1 MNEITEMIK
10 DMKSGISALTLTVLS
25 VLMTGCRQENT
36 MNRNEIPTPVSVS
49 DITYGS
55 VSRVFTTNST
65 AVSNA
70 EAELT
75 TEMAGKYLLQRNPA
89 TGKPYKL
96 GDKVRKGAL
105 IVRIQDKS
113 YENGISIETKRLNL
127 ELAEQEQAKTKSLYD
142 KGGATLT
149 EVKNSDIKIMS
160 SRLDYENAEMNLEKM
175 NIRAP
180 FEGVIVNLP
189 HYSAEAKVASGTSV
203 ATIMD
208 YSSML
213 LEINLPESAI
223 NEVKVGQKAYIT
235 HYTLPNDTIIGEVT
249 ELSPAI
255 SAETRTFKGKLVI
268 DNKDLL
274 IRPGMFV
281 KADIVTES
289 HTSTIVI
296 PKNIVRNERNR
307 RTVFVVDQGIARAR
321 NIKLGL
327 EDKNTVEVLSGLDKD
342 DQLVV
347 RGFETLRDG
356 SKVKIQR

>member
-1 MNEITEMIK
+1 MNK
-10 DMKSGISALTLTVLS
+10 NMKSGISTLSLALLAFLTA
-25 VLMTGCRQENT
+25 GCRQENST
-36 MNRNEIPTPVSVS
+36 TRNDIPTPVSVQ

-55 VSRVFTTNST
+55 ISRIFSTNST
-65 AVSNA
+65 AVSSA

-75 TEMAGKYLLQRNPA
+75 TEMAGKYTLQNNPA
-89 TGKPYKL
+89 TGQPYKL
-96 GDKVRKGAL
+96 GDKVKKGAL
-105 IVRIQDKS
+105 IVRIEDKA
-113 YENGISIETKRLNL
+113 YENGISIETKKLNL

-149 EVKNSDIKIMS
+149 EVKNSDIKIMN
-160 SRLDYENAEMNLEKM
+160 SRLDYENAQMNLEKM

-180 FEGVIVNLP
+180 FDGVIVNLP
-189 HYSAEAKVASGTSV
+189 HFSKEAKVNSGTSV
-203 ATIMD
+203 VTIMD

-223 NEVKVGQKAYIT
+223 NEVKVGQKANIT
-235 HYTLPNDTIIGEVT
+235 HYTLPKDTIMGEIT

-255 SAETRTFKGKLVI
+255 SSETRTFKGKLVI
-268 DNKDLL
+268 DNSKLL

-281 KADIVTES
+281 KADIITES
-289 HTSTIVI
+289 HSSTMII

-307 RTVFVVDQGIARAR
+307 RTVFVVDQGIARAKS
-321 NIKLGL
+321 IKLGL
-327 EDKNTVEVLSGLDKD
+327 EEKNSVEVLSGLDKD
-342 DQLVV
+342 DQLIV

>member
-1 MNEITEMIK
+1 
-10 DMKSGISALTLTVLS
+10 MKSGISVLTLTVLA
-25 VLMTGCRQENT
+25 VLMAGCRQENT
-36 MNRNEIPTPVSVS
+36 VNRNEIPTPVSVS

-55 VSRVFTTNST
+55 ISRIFSTNST
-65 AVSNA
+65 ALSSA
-70 EAELT
+70 EAELS
-75 TEMAGKYLLQRNPA
+75 TEMAGKYNLQKNPA

-96 GDKVRKGAL
+96 GDKVKKGAL
-105 IVRIQDKS
+105 IVRIEDKA
-113 YENGISIETKRLNL
+113 YENSISIESKRLNL
-127 ELAEQEQAKTKSLYD
+127 ELAEQEQVKTKSLYD

-149 EVKNSDIKIMS
+149 EVKNSEVKIMN

-180 FEGVIVNLP
+180 FDGVIVNLP
-189 HYSAEAKVASGTSV
+189 HFSAEAKVSSGTSV
-203 ATIMD
+203 VTIMD

-223 NEVKVGQKAYIT
+223 NEVKVGQKAWIT
-235 HYTLPNDTIIGEVT
+235 HYTLPKDTIIGEIT

-255 SAETRTFKGKLVI
+255 SSETRTFKGKLVI
-268 DNKDLL
+268 DNKNLL

-289 HTSTIVI
+289 HSSTMII

-307 RTVFVVDQGIARAR
+307 RIVFVVDQGIARAK
-321 NIKLGL
+321 NIRLGL
-327 EDKNTVEVLSGLDKD
+327 EDKTSVEVLGGLDKD

>member
-1 MNEITEMIK
+1 
-10 DMKSGISALTLTVLS
+10 MKSGISALTLTVLS
-25 VLMTGCRQENT
+25 LLIVGCRQENT
-36 MNRNEIPTPVSVS
+36 MNRNEIPTPVSVA

-55 VSRVFTTNST
+55 ISRVFTTNST
-65 AVSNA
+65 AISNA

-75 TEMAGKYLLQRNPA
+75 TEMAGKYNLQKNPA

-96 GDKVRKGAL
+96 GDKVKKGAL
-105 IVRIQDKS
+105 IVRIEDKA
-113 YENGISIETKRLNL
+113 YENGISIESKRLNL

-149 EVKNSDIKIMS
+149 EVKNSDIKIMN

-180 FEGVIVNLP
+180 FDGVIVNLP
-189 HYSAEAKVASGTSV
+189 HFSAEARVNSGTSV
-203 ATIMD
+203 VTIMD

-235 HYTLPNDTIIGEVT
+235 HYTLPKDTIIGEIT

-268 DNKDLL
+268 DNKKLL

-289 HTSTIVI
+289 HSSTIVI

-307 RTVFVVDQGIARAR
+307 RIVFVVDQGIAKAKQV
-321 NIKLGL
+321 KLGL
-327 EDKNTVEVLSGLDKD
+327 EEKNSVEVLSGLDKD
-342 DQLVV
+342 DQLIV

>member
-1 MNEITEMIK
+1 
-10 DMKSGISALTLTVLS
+10 
-25 VLMTGCRQENT
+25 

-55 VSRVFTTNST
+55 ISRVFTTNST
-65 AVSNA
+65 AISSA
-70 EAELT
+70 EAELS
-75 TEMAGKYLLQRNPA
+75 TEMAGKYHLQKNPS
-89 TGKPYKL
+89 TGEPYKL
-96 GDKVRKGAL
+96 GDKVKKGAL
-105 IVRIQDKS
+105 IVRIEDKS

-127 ELAEQEQAKTKSLYD
+127 ELAEQEQVKTKSLYD

-149 EVKNSDIKIMS
+149 EVKNSEVKIMN

-180 FEGVIVNLP
+180 FDGVIVNLP
-189 HYSAEAKVASGTSV
+189 HFSEDAKLNSGTSV
-203 ATIMD
+203 VTIMD

-223 NEVKVGQKAYIT
+223 NEVKVGQKAYVT
-235 HYTLPNDTIIGEVT
+235 HYTLPKDTIIGEIT

-255 SAETRTFKGKLVI
+255 SSETRTFKGKLVI
-268 DNKDLL
+268 DNKKLL

-289 HTSTIVI
+289 HSSTIII

-307 RTVFVVDQGIARAR
+307 RIVFVVDQGIARAKQVR
-321 NIKLGL
+321 LGL
-327 EDKNTVEVLSGLDKD
+327 EEKNQVEVLGGLEKD
-342 DQLVV
+342 DQLII

>member
-1 MNEITEMIK
+1 
-10 DMKSGISALTLTVLS
+10 MKSGISVIALTALA
-25 VLMTGCRQENT
+25 VLMAGCRQEST

-55 VSRVFTTNST
+55 ISKVFTTNST
-65 AVSNA
+65 AISNA
-70 EAELT
+70 EAELS
-75 TEMAGKYLLQRNPA
+75 TEMAGKYHLQKNPA

-96 GDKVRKGAL
+96 GDKVKKGAL
-105 IVRIQDKS
+105 IVRIEDKA
-113 YENGISIETKRLNL
+113 YENSISIESKRLNL

-149 EVKNSDIKIMS
+149 EVKNSEVKIMN

-180 FEGVIVNLP
+180 FDGVIVNLP
-189 HYSAEAKVASGTSV
+189 HYSEEAKLNSGTQV

-208 YSSML
+208 YSTML

-223 NEVKVGQKAYIT
+223 NEVKVGQKANIT
-235 HYTLPNDTIIGEVT
+235 HYTLPKDTIIGEIT

-255 SAETRTFKGKLVI
+255 SAETRTFKGKLMI
-268 DNKDLL
+268 DNKKML

-289 HTSTIVI
+289 HSSTIII
-296 PKNIVRNERNR
+296 PKNIVRNDRNR
-307 RTVFVVDQGIARAR
+307 RTVFVVDQGIARAKQVR
-321 NIKLGL
+321 LGL
-327 EDKNTVEVLSGLDKD
+327 EDKTSVEVLSGLDKD
-342 DQLVV
+342 DQLVI

>member
-1 MNEITEMIK
+1 
-10 DMKSGISALTLTVLS
+10 MKSGINVLTLTVLT
-25 VLMTGCRQENT
+25 VLMAGCRQENS
-36 MNRNEIPTPVSVS
+36 MNRTEIPTPVTVS

-55 VSRVFTTNST
+55 VSRIFSTNST
-65 AVSNA
+65 ALSNA
-70 EAELT
+70 EAELS
-75 TEMAGKYLLQRNPA
+75 TEMAGKYMLQKNPA

-105 IVRIQDKS
+105 IVRIEDKS

-127 ELAEQEQAKTKSLYD
+127 ELAEQEQVKTKSLYD

-149 EVKNSDIKIMS
+149 EVKNSEVKIMN
-160 SRLDYENAEMNLEKM
+160 SRLDYENAQMNLEKM

-180 FEGVIVNLP
+180 FDGVIVNLP
-189 HYSAEAKVASGTSV
+189 HFSAEAKLNSGTSV
-203 ATIMD
+203 VTIMD

-235 HYTLPNDTIIGEVT
+235 HYTLPEDTIIGEIT

-255 SAETRTFKGKLVI
+255 SSETRTFKGKLVI
-268 DNKDLL
+268 DNRNLL

-289 HTSTIVI
+289 HSSTIVI

-307 RTVFVVDQGIARAR
+307 RIVFVVDQGIARAK
-321 NIKLGL
+321 NIRLGL
-327 EDKNTVEVLSGLDKD
+327 EDKNTVEVLGGLDKN
-342 DQLVV
+342 DQLVI

-356 SKVKIQR
+356 SRVKIQR

>member
-1 MNEITEMIK
+1 
-10 DMKSGISALTLTVLS
+10 MKSRISVFTLAVLS

-36 MNRNEIPTPVSVS
+36 VNRNEIPTPVSVS

-55 VSRVFTTNST
+55 ISRIFTTNST

-70 EAELT
+70 EAELS
-75 TEMAGKYLLQRNPA
+75 TEMAGKYHLQKNPA
-89 TGKPYKL
+89 TGQPYKL
-96 GDKVRKGAL
+96 GDKVRKGAI
-105 IVRIQDKS
+105 IVRMEDKS

-127 ELAEQEQAKTKSLYD
+127 ELAEQEQVKTKSLYD

-149 EVKNSDIKIMS
+149 EVKNSEVKIMN

-180 FEGVIVNLP
+180 FDGVIVNLP
-189 HYSAEAKVASGTSV
+189 HYSQEAKLNSGTSV
-203 ATIMD
+203 VTIMD

-235 HYTLPNDTIIGEVT
+235 HYTLPKDTIIGEIT

-255 SAETRTFKGKLVI
+255 SSETRTFKGKLVI
-268 DNKDLL
+268 DNRNLL

-289 HTSTIVI
+289 HNSTIVI

-307 RTVFVVDQGIARAR
+307 RTVFVVDQGIATAK
-321 NIKLGL
+321 NIRLGL
-327 EDKNTVEVLSGLDKD
+327 EDKNRVEVLSGLDKD

-356 SKVKIQR
+356 SRVKIQR

>member
-1 MNEITEMIK
+1 
-10 DMKSGISALTLTVLS
+10 MKSGISVIALTALA
-25 VLMTGCRQENT
+25 VLMAGCRQEST

-55 VSRVFTTNST
+55 ISKVFTTNST
-65 AVSNA
+65 AISNA
-70 EAELT
+70 EAELS
-75 TEMAGKYLLQRNPA
+75 TEMAGKYHLQKNPA

-96 GDKVRKGAL
+96 GDKVKKGAL
-105 IVRIQDKS
+105 IVRIEDKA
-113 YENGISIETKRLNL
+113 YENSISIESKRLNL

-149 EVKNSDIKIMS
+149 EVKNSEVKIMN

-180 FEGVIVNLP
+180 FDGVIVNLP
-189 HYSAEAKVASGTSV
+189 HYSEEAKLNSGTQV

-208 YSSML
+208 YSTML

-223 NEVKVGQKAYIT
+223 NEVKVGQKANIT
-235 HYTLPNDTIIGEVT
+235 HYTLPKDTIIGEIT

-255 SAETRTFKGKLVI
+255 SAETRTFKGKLMI
-268 DNKDLL
+268 DNKKML

-289 HTSTIVI
+289 HNSTIII
-296 PKNIVRNERNR
+296 PKNIVRNDRNR
-307 RTVFVVDQGIARAR
+307 RTVFVVDQGIARAKQV
-321 NIKLGL
+321 KLGL
-327 EDKNTVEVLSGLDKD
+327 EDKTSVEVLSGLDKD
-342 DQLVV
+342 DQLII
-347 RGFETLRDG
+347 RGYETLRDG

>member
-1 MNEITEMIK
+1 
-10 DMKSGISALTLTVLS
+10 MKSKISVIALSALT
-25 VLMTGCRQENT
+25 VLMAGCRQENT
-36 MNRNEIPTPVSVS
+36 VNRNEIPTPVSVS
-49 DITYGS
+49 EISYGS
-55 VSRVFTTNST
+55 ISRIFSTNST
-65 AVSNA
+65 ALSNA
-70 EAELT
+70 EAELS
-75 TEMAGKYLLQRNPA
+75 TEMAGKYNLQKNPA

-96 GDKVRKGAL
+96 GDKVKKGAL
-105 IVRIQDKS
+105 IVRIEDKA
-113 YENGISIETKRLNL
+113 YENSISIETKRLNL

-149 EVKNSDIKIMS
+149 EVKNSEVKIMN

-180 FEGVIVNLP
+180 FDGVIVNLP
-189 HYSAEAKVASGTSV
+189 HFSAEAKVNSGTSV
-203 ATIMD
+203 VTIMD

-223 NEVKVGQKAYIT
+223 NEVKVGQKAWIT
-235 HYTLPNDTIIGEVT
+235 HYTLPKDTIIGEIT

-255 SAETRTFKGKLVI
+255 SSETRTFKGKLVI
-268 DNKDLL
+268 NNKDLL

-281 KADIVTES
+281 KADIVTENHS
-289 HTSTIVI
+289 STMVI

-307 RTVFVVDQGIARAR
+307 RIVFVVDQGIAKAK

-327 EDKNTVEVLSGLDKD
+327 EDKTSVEVLSGLDKD

>member
-1 MNEITEMIK
+1 MIQL
-10 DMKSGISALTLTVLS
+10 MKSGISALSLTVLA
-25 VLMTGCRQENT
+25 LFIAGCKQENT
-36 MNRNEIPTPVSVS
+36 MSRNEIPTPVSVS

-55 VSRVFTTNST
+55 VSRIFTTNST
-65 AVSNA
+65 AVSSS
-70 EAELT
+70 EAQLT
-75 TEMAGKYLLQRNPA
+75 TEMAGKYILQKNPS
-89 TGKPYKL
+89 TGQPYKL

-105 IVRIQDKS
+105 IVRIEDKS

-127 ELAEQEQAKTKSLYD
+127 ELAEQEQVKTKSLYD

-149 EVKNSDIKIMS
+149 EVKNSDIKIMN

-180 FEGVIVNLP
+180 FDGVIVDLP
-189 HYSAEAKVASGTSV
+189 HYSKEAKVSSGAAI

-223 NEVKVGQKAYIT
+223 NEVVVGQKVYIT
-235 HYTLPNDTIIGEVT
+235 HYTLPKDTIMGQVT

-255 SAETRTFKGKLVI
+255 STETRTFKGKVQV
-268 DNKDLL
+268 DNGKLL

-281 KADIVTES
+281 KADIITES
-289 HTSTIVI
+289 HSQTIVI
-296 PKNIVRNERNR
+296 PKNIVRNENR
-307 RTVFVVDQGIARAR
+307 RRLVFVVDQGIARAR
-321 NIKLGL
+321 YINLGL
-327 EDKNTVEVLSGLDKD
+327 EEKNNVEVLSGLEED
-342 DQLVV
+342 DQLIV

-356 SKVKIQR
+356 SKVKVQR

>member
-1 MNEITEMIK
+1 MK
-10 DMKSGISALTLTVLS
+10 QYMKSGISTLSLTFLALLTV
-25 VLMTGCRQENT
+25 GCRQENST
-36 MNRNEIPTPVSVS
+36 PRNEIPTPVSVQ

-55 VSRVFTTNST
+55 ISRIFSTNST

-70 EAELT
+70 EAELN
-75 TEMAGKYLLQRNPA
+75 TEMAGKYILQNNPA

-96 GDKVRKGAL
+96 GDTVKKGAL
-105 IVRIQDKS
+105 IVRIEDKS
-113 YENGISIETKRLNL
+113 YENSISIESKRLNL
-127 ELAEQEQAKTKSLYD
+127 ELAEQEQVKTKSLYE

-149 EVKNSDIKIMS
+149 EVKNSDIKIMN
-160 SRLDYENAEMNLEKM
+160 SRLDYENAQMNLEKM

-180 FEGVIVNLP
+180 FDGVIVNLP
-189 HYSAEAKVASGTSV
+189 HFSKEAKVNSGTLV
-203 ATIMD
+203 VTIMD

-235 HYTLPNDTIIGEVT
+235 HYTLPRDTIMGEIT

-255 SAETRTFKGKLVI
+255 SSETRTFKGKLVI
-268 DNKDLL
+268 DNSKLL

-289 HTSTIVI
+289 HSSTMII

-307 RTVFVVDQGIARAR
+307 RTVFVVDQGIAKAK
-321 NIKLGL
+321 NIRLGL
-327 EDKNTVEVLSGLDKD
+327 EEKNSVEVLSGLDKD
-342 DQLVV
+342 DQLIV

>member
-1 MNEITEMIK
+1 
-10 DMKSGISALTLTVLS
+10 MKSGISALTLTVLTLLT
-25 VLMTGCRQENT
+25 VGCRQENT

-55 VSRVFTTNST
+55 ISRIFTTNST

-70 EAELT
+70 EAELS
-75 TEMAGKYLLQRNPA
+75 TEMAGKYNLQKNPA
-89 TGKPYKL
+89 TGQPYKL
-96 GDKVRKGAL
+96 GDKVKKGAL
-105 IVRIQDKS
+105 IVRIEDKA
-113 YENGISIETKRLNL
+113 YENSISIETKRLNL
-127 ELAEQEQAKTKSLYD
+127 ELAEQEQVKTKSLYD

-149 EVKNSDIKIMS
+149 EVKNSDIKIMN

-180 FEGVIVNLP
+180 FDGVIVNLP
-189 HYSAEAKVASGTSV
+189 HFSKEAKVNSGTSV
-203 ATIMD
+203 VTIMD

-235 HYTLPNDTIIGEVT
+235 HYTLPKDTIIGEIT

-255 SAETRTFKGKLVI
+255 SSETRTFKGKLVI
-268 DNKDLL
+268 NNKDLL

-289 HTSTIVI
+289 HSSTIVI
-296 PKNIVRNERNR
+296 PKNIVRNERNK
-307 RTVFVVDQGIARAR
+307 RTVFVVDQGIARAKQV
-321 NIKLGL
+321 KLGL
-327 EDKNTVEVLSGLDKD
+327 EEKNSVEVLSGLDRD
-342 DQLVV
+342 DQLIV

>member
-1 MNEITEMIK
+1 MK
-10 DMKSGISALTLTVLS
+10 QYMKSGINVLTLTVLT
-25 VLMTGCRQENT
+25 VLMAGCRQENS
-36 MNRNEIPTPVSVS
+36 MNRTEIPTPVTVS

-55 VSRVFTTNST
+55 VSRIFSTNST
-65 AVSNA
+65 ALSNA
-70 EAELT
+70 EAELS
-75 TEMAGKYLLQRNPA
+75 TEMAGKYMLQKNPA

-105 IVRIQDKS
+105 IVRIEDKS

-127 ELAEQEQAKTKSLYD
+127 ELAEQEQVKTKSLYD

-149 EVKNSDIKIMS
+149 EVKNSEVKIMN
-160 SRLDYENAEMNLEKM
+160 SRLDYENAQMNLEKM

-180 FEGVIVNLP
+180 FDGVIVNLP
-189 HYSAEAKVASGTSV
+189 HFSAEAKLNSGTSV
-203 ATIMD
+203 VTIMD

-235 HYTLPNDTIIGEVT
+235 HYTLPKDTIIGEIT

-255 SAETRTFKGKLVI
+255 SSETRTFKGKLVI
-268 DNKDLL
+268 DNRNLL

-289 HTSTIVI
+289 HSSTIVI

-307 RTVFVVDQGIARAR
+307 RIVFVVDQGIARAK
-321 NIKLGL
+321 NIRLGL
-327 EDKNTVEVLSGLDKD
+327 EDKNTVEVLGGLDKN
-342 DQLVV
+342 DQLVI

-356 SKVKIQR
+356 SRVKIQR

>member
-1 MNEITEMIK
+1 
-10 DMKSGISALTLTVLS
+10 MKSGISVLS
-25 VLMTGCRQENT
+25 LTALSVLLMTGCRQENT

-55 VSRVFTTNST
+55 VSRIFTTNST
-65 AVSNA
+65 AISNA
-70 EAELT
+70 EAELS
-75 TEMAGKYLLQRNPA
+75 TEMAGKYHLQKNPA

-96 GDKVRKGAL
+96 GDRVKKGAL
-105 IVRIQDKS
+105 IVRIEDKS
-113 YENGISIETKRLNL
+113 YENGISIESKRLNL
-127 ELAEQEQAKTKSLYD
+127 ELAEQEQAKTKSLYE

-149 EVKNSDIKIMS
+149 EVKNSDIKIMN
-160 SRLDYENAEMNLEKM
+160 SRLDYENAQMNLEKM

-180 FEGVIVNLP
+180 FDGVIVNLP
-189 HYSAEAKVASGTSV
+189 HFSTEAKVNSGTSV
-203 ATIMD
+203 VTIMD

-235 HYTLPNDTIIGEVT
+235 HYTLPKDTIIGEIT

-255 SAETRTFKGKLVI
+255 SSETRTFKGKLVI
-268 DNKDLL
+268 NNKDLL

-289 HTSTIVI
+289 HSSTIVI

-307 RTVFVVDQGIARAR
+307 RIVFVVDQGIARAKQ
-321 NIKLGL
+321 IKLGL
-327 EDKNTVEVLSGLDKD
+327 EEKNSVEVLSGLDKD
-342 DQLVV
+342 DQLII

>member
-1 MNEITEMIK
+1 MK
-10 DMKSGISALTLTVLS
+10 QHMKSGINVLTLTVLT
-25 VLMTGCRQENT
+25 VLMAGCRQENS
-36 MNRNEIPTPVSVS
+36 MNRTEIPTPVTVS

-55 VSRVFTTNST
+55 VSRIFSTNST
-65 AVSNA
+65 ALSNA
-70 EAELT
+70 EAELS
-75 TEMAGKYLLQRNPA
+75 TEMAGKYMLQKNPA

-105 IVRIQDKS
+105 IVRIEDKS

-127 ELAEQEQAKTKSLYD
+127 ELAEQEQVKTKSLYD

-149 EVKNSDIKIMS
+149 EVKNSEVKIMN
-160 SRLDYENAEMNLEKM
+160 SRLDYENAQMNLEKM

-180 FEGVIVNLP
+180 FDGVIVNLP
-189 HYSAEAKVASGTSV
+189 HFSAEAKLNSGTSV
-203 ATIMD
+203 VTIMD

-235 HYTLPNDTIIGEVT
+235 HYTLPKDTIIGEIT

-255 SAETRTFKGKLVI
+255 SSETRTFKGKLVI

-289 HTSTIVI
+289 HSSTIVI

-307 RTVFVVDQGIARAR
+307 RVVFVVDQGIARAK
-321 NIKLGL
+321 NIRLGL
-327 EDKNTVEVLSGLDKD
+327 EDKNTVEVLGGLEKN
-342 DQLVV
+342 DQLVI

-356 SKVKIQR
+356 SRVKIQR

>member
-1 MNEITEMIK
+1 
-10 DMKSGISALTLTVLS
+10 MKSGISVLTLTALTL
-25 VLMTGCRQENT
+25 MMAGCRQENT

-55 VSRVFTTNST
+55 VSRIFTTNST
-65 AVSNA
+65 AVSSA
-70 EAELT
+70 EAELS
-75 TEMAGKYLLQRNPA
+75 TEMAGKYHLQNNPA

-96 GDKVRKGAL
+96 GDKVKKGAL
-105 IVRIQDKS
+105 IV
-113 YENGISIETKRLNL
+113 
-127 ELAEQEQAKTKSLYD
+127 
-142 KGGATLT
+142 
-149 EVKNSDIKIMS
+149 VKNSDIKIMN
-160 SRLDYENAEMNLEKM
+160 SRLDYENAQMNLEKM

-180 FEGVIVNLP
+180 FDGVIVNLP
-189 HYSAEAKVASGTSV
+189 HYSKEAKVNSGTSV
-203 ATIMD
+203 VTIMD

-235 HYTLPNDTIIGEVT
+235 HYTLPKDTIMGEIT

-255 SAETRTFKGKLVI
+255 SAETRTFKGKLMI
-268 DNKDLL
+268 DNSKLL

-289 HTSTIVI
+289 HSSTIVI

-307 RTVFVVDQGIARAR
+307 RTVFVVDQGIAVAKQVR
-321 NIKLGL
+321 LGL
-327 EDKNTVEVLSGLDKD
+327 EEKNSVEVLSGLDKD
-342 DQLVV
+342 DQLIV

>member
-1 MNEITEMIK
+1 
-10 DMKSGISALTLTVLS
+10 MKSGISVLALTALTVL
-25 VLMTGCRQENT
+25 MAGCRQENT
-36 MNRNEIPTPVSVS
+36 TNRNEIPTPVSVS

-55 VSRVFTTNST
+55 VSNIFTTNST
-65 AVSNA
+65 AISNA

-105 IVRIQDKS
+105 IVRIEDKS

-149 EVKNSDIKIMS
+149 EVKNSDVKIIS
-160 SRLDYENAEMNLEKM
+160 TRLDYENAEMNLEKM

-180 FEGVIVNLP
+180 FDGVIVNLP
-189 HYSAEAKVASGTSV
+189 HYSTEAKLNSGASV

-208 YSSML
+208 YSKML

-223 NEVKVGQKAYIT
+223 NEVVVGQKAYIT
-235 HYTLPNDTIIGEVT
+235 HYTLPKDTIMGEIT

-268 DNKDLL
+268 DNNKLL

-281 KADIVTES
+281 KADIVTER
-289 HTSTIVI
+289 HDSTMVI

-307 RTVFVVDQGIARAR
+307 KTVFVVEQGIARS
-321 NIKLGL
+321 KQVMLGL
-327 EDKNTVEVLSGLDKD
+327 EDKSNVEVLWGLDKD

>member
-1 MNEITEMIK
+1 
-10 DMKSGISALTLTVLS
+10 MKSGISALTLTVLS
-25 VLMTGCRQENT
+25 LLIVGCRQENT

-55 VSRVFTTNST
+55 ISRVFTTNST
-65 AVSNA
+65 AISNA

-75 TEMAGKYLLQRNPA
+75 TEMAGKYNLQKNPA

-96 GDKVRKGAL
+96 GDKVKKGAL
-105 IVRIQDKS
+105 IVRIEDKA
-113 YENGISIETKRLNL
+113 YENGISIESKRLNL

-149 EVKNSDIKIMS
+149 EVKNSDIKIMN

-180 FEGVIVNLP
+180 FDGVIVNLP
-189 HYSAEAKVASGTSV
+189 HFSAEARVNSGTSV
-203 ATIMD
+203 VTIMD

-223 NEVKVGQKAYIT
+223 NEIKVGQKAYIT
-235 HYTLPNDTIIGEVT
+235 HYTLPKDTIIGEIT

-268 DNKDLL
+268 DNKKLL

-289 HTSTIVI
+289 HSSTIVI

-307 RTVFVVDQGIARAR
+307 RIVFVVDQGIAQAKQV
-321 NIKLGL
+321 KLGL
-327 EDKNTVEVLSGLDKD
+327 EEKNSVEVLSGLDKD
-342 DQLVV
+342 DQLIV

>member
-1 MNEITEMIK
+1 
-10 DMKSGISALTLTVLS
+10 MKSGISALTLTVLS
-25 VLMTGCRQENT
+25 LLIVGCRQENT

-55 VSRVFTTNST
+55 ISRVFTTNST
-65 AVSNA
+65 AISNA

-75 TEMAGKYLLQRNPA
+75 TEMAGKYNLQKNPA

-96 GDKVRKGAL
+96 GDKVKKGAL
-105 IVRIQDKS
+105 IVRIEDKA
-113 YENGISIETKRLNL
+113 YENGISIESKRLNL

-149 EVKNSDIKIMS
+149 EVKNSDIKIMN

-180 FEGVIVNLP
+180 FDGVIVNLP
-189 HYSAEAKVASGTSV
+189 HFSAEARVNSGTSV
-203 ATIMD
+203 VTIMD

-235 HYTLPNDTIIGEVT
+235 HYTLPKDTIIGEIT

-268 DNKDLL
+268 DNKKLL

-289 HTSTIVI
+289 HSSTIVI

-307 RTVFVVDQGIARAR
+307 RLVFVVDQGIAKAKQV
-321 NIKLGL
+321 KLGL
-327 EDKNTVEVLSGLDKD
+327 EEKNSVEVLSGLDKD
-342 DQLVV
+342 DQLIV

>member
-1 MNEITEMIK
+1 
-10 DMKSGISALTLTVLS
+10 MKSGISVIALTALS
-25 VLMTGCRQENT
+25 VLMAGCRQEST

-55 VSRVFTTNST
+55 ISKVFTTNST
-65 AVSNA
+65 AISNA
-70 EAELT
+70 EAELS
-75 TEMAGKYLLQRNPA
+75 TEMAGKYHLQKNPA

-96 GDKVRKGAL
+96 GDKVKKGAL
-105 IVRIQDKS
+105 IVRIEDKA
-113 YENGISIETKRLNL
+113 YENSISIESKRLNL

-149 EVKNSDIKIMS
+149 EVKNSEVKIMN

-180 FEGVIVNLP
+180 FDGVIVNLP
-189 HYSAEAKVASGTSV
+189 HYSEEAKLNSGTQV

-208 YSSML
+208 YSTML

-223 NEVKVGQKAYIT
+223 NEVKVGQKANIT
-235 HYTLPNDTIIGEVT
+235 HYTLPKDTIIGEIT

-255 SAETRTFKGKLVI
+255 SAETRTFKGKLMI
-268 DNKDLL
+268 DNKKML

-289 HTSTIVI
+289 HSSTIII
-296 PKNIVRNERNR
+296 PKNIVRNDRNR
-307 RTVFVVDQGIARAR
+307 RTVFVVDQGIARAKQVR
-321 NIKLGL
+321 LGL
-327 EDKNTVEVLSGLDKD
+327 EDKTSVEVLSGLDKD
-342 DQLVV
+342 DQLVI

>member
-1 MNEITEMIK
+1 MK
-10 DMKSGISALTLTVLS
+10 QYMKSGISTLSLALLTLLTV
-25 VLMTGCRQENT
+25 GCRQENST
-36 MNRNEIPTPVSVS
+36 TRNEIPTPVSVQ

-55 VSRVFTTNST
+55 ISRIFSTNST

-75 TEMAGKYLLQRNPA
+75 TEMAGKYMLQNNPA

-96 GDKVRKGAL
+96 GDKVKKGAL
-105 IVRIQDKS
+105 IIRIEDKS
-113 YENGISIETKRLNL
+113 YENSISIETKRLNL
-127 ELAEQEQAKTKSLYD
+127 ELAEQELAKTKSLYE

-149 EVKNSDIKIMS
+149 EVKNSEIKIMNT
-160 SRLDYENAEMNLEKM
+160 RLDNENAEMNLEKM

-180 FEGVIVNLP
+180 FDGVIVNLP
-189 HYSAEAKVASGTSV
+189 HFSKEAKVNNGTSV
-203 ATIMD
+203 VTIMD

-223 NEVKVGQKAYIT
+223 NEVKVGQKAHIT
-235 HYTLPNDTIIGEVT
+235 HYTLPKDTIMGEVT

-255 SAETRTFKGKLVI
+255 SSETRTFKGKLVI
-268 DNKDLL
+268 DNSKLL

-289 HTSTIVI
+289 HSSTMII

-307 RTVFVVDQGIARAR
+307 RTVFVVDQGIAKAK
-321 NIKLGL
+321 NISLGL
-327 EDKNTVEVLSGLDKD
+327 EEKNSVEVLSGLDKD
-342 DQLVV
+342 DQLIV

>member
-1 MNEITEMIK
+1 
-10 DMKSGISALTLTVLS
+10 MKSGISALTLTVLS
-25 VLMTGCRQENT
+25 LLIVGCRQENT

-55 VSRVFTTNST
+55 ISRVFTTNST
-65 AVSNA
+65 AISNA

-75 TEMAGKYLLQRNPA
+75 TEMAGKYNLQKNPA
-89 TGKPYKL
+89 TGQPYKL
-96 GDKVRKGAL
+96 GDKVKKGAL
-105 IVRIQDKS
+105 IVRIEDKA
-113 YENGISIETKRLNL
+113 YENSISIETKRLNL
-127 ELAEQEQAKTKSLYD
+127 ELAEQEQVKTKSLYD

-149 EVKNSDIKIMS
+149 EVKNSDIKIMN

-180 FEGVIVNLP
+180 FDGVIVNLP
-189 HYSAEAKVASGTSV
+189 HFSAEARVNSGTSV
-203 ATIMD
+203 VTIMD

-223 NEVKVGQKAYIT
+223 NEIKVGQKAYIT
-235 HYTLPNDTIIGEVT
+235 HYTLPKDTIIGEIT

-268 DNKDLL
+268 DNKKLL

-289 HTSTIVI
+289 HSSTIVI

-307 RTVFVVDQGIARAR
+307 RIVFVVDQGIAQAKQV
-321 NIKLGL
+321 KLGL
-327 EDKNTVEVLSGLDKD
+327 EEKNSVEVLSGLDKD
-342 DQLVV
+342 DQLIV